1 MNTTLLDLETQRPAS
16 PAPVQLPTRHD
27 YSLVTRALENEAV
40 NIAKM
45 AKSTTLKGY
54 GREARLMLADAM
66 AIKEH
71 ILPEF
76 REQRELPLV
85 TNEAVRARIQ
95 EALRDVVRRG
105 FVGLIAKTSDEE
117 NEEQQASA
125 LRYRESDMLEQ
136 LAVRI
141 EAFGAEVAER
151 AFSAGYAARDTD
163 PETIALRC
171 VSALSASDF

>member
-27 YSLVTRALENEAV
+27 YSLVARALENEAV

-45 AKSTTLKGY
+45 AKGTSVKGY

-76 REQRELPLV
+76 REQRELQLATTEV
-85 TNEAVRARIQ
+85 VRGRIQ

-105 FVGLIAKTSDEE
+105 FVGLIAKTSDEDD
-117 NEEQQASA
+117 EEQQRSA
-125 LRYRESDMLEQ
+125 IGYRESDLLEA
-136 LAVRI
+136 LAVRV

-151 AFSAGYAARDTD
+151 AFAAGYAARDTD